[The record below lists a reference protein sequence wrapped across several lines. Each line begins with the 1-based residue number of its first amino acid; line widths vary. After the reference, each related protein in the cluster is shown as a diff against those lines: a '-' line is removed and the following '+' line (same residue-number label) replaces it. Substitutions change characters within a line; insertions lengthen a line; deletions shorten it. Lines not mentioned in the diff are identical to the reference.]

1 MKDEKTNVEELVQ
14 VVNKQLVTSSVVVA
28 KHFEKRHDHVVRH
41 IESVLRGLPQNGNT
55 PKMYKKVQYTHEQN
69 GQRYSC
75 YLMNRD
81 GFSLLVMSFTG
92 QKALAW
98 KLKFLAAF
106 NAMEEQ
112 LKKAVNPELP
122 DFNNPAVAARAWADQ
137 YEAREKAEKE
147 LEEAKPKI
155 DFANDVRCSETCITI
170 GALAKLLN
178 QSGVPMGRNRLLKW
192 MREAGYLLSNK
203 HDYNMPAQ
211 QYVNQG
217 LFKIHESTA
226 DHGYGY
232 TPVIRLTAYVT
243 GKGQQFFMHKLKGDD
258 SIAEVHC

>member
-1 MKDEKTNVEELVQ
+1 MKDENKNMEELVQ
-14 VVNKQLVTSSVVVA
+14 VVDKQLVTSSIVVA
-28 KHFEKRHDHVVRH
+28 RSFEKRHDHGIRD
-41 IESVLRGLPQNGNT
+41 IEV
-55 PKMYKKVQYTHEQN
+55 YKKDVPNFGEMFHKGTTQDSYGREQKA
-69 GQRYSC
+69 YF
-75 YLMNRD
+75 MNRD
-81 GFSLLVMSFTG
+81 GFSLLVMGFRG

-112 LKKAVNPELP
+112 LKKATNPELP

-155 DFANDVRCSETCITI
+155 EFSDAVRCSETCITI

-192 MREAGYLLSNK
+192 MREAGYLLSGK

-232 TPVIRLTAYVT
+232 TPVLRLTAYVT
-243 GKGQQFFMHKLKGDD
+243 GKGQQFFMKKLKGDD

>member
-1 MKDEKTNVEELVQ
+1 MKDENKNTEELVQ
-14 VVNKQLVTSSVVVA
+14 VVNKQLVTSSVTVA
-28 KHFEKRHDHVVRH
+28 GNFEKRHDHVIRD
-41 IESVLRGLPQNGNT
+41 IEV
-55 PKMYKKVQYTHEQN
+55 YKKDVPNFGEMFHKGTTQDSYGREQKV
-69 GQRYSC
+69 YF
-75 YLMNRD
+75 MNRD
-81 GFSLLVMSFTG
+81 GFSLLVMGFRG
-92 QKALAW
+92 QKALSW

-112 LKKAVNPELP
+112 LMKSMNPELP

-155 DFANDVRCSETCITI
+155 EFSDAVRCSETCITI

-178 QSGVPMGRNRLLKW
+178 QSGIPMGRNRLLKW
-192 MREAGYLLSNK
+192 MREAGYLLSSK

-226 DHGYGY
+226 DHGYSY
-232 TPVIRLTAYVT
+232 TPVLRLTAYVT
-243 GKGQQFFMHKLKGDD
+243 GKGQQFFVKRLKGDG
-258 SIAEVHC
+258 SIADVHC

>member
-1 MKDEKTNVEELVQ
+1 MKDENKNMEELVQ
-14 VVNKQLVTSSVVVA
+14 VVDKQLVTSSVTVA
-28 KHFEKRHDHVVRH
+28 MNFEKRHDHVIRD
-41 IESVLRGLPQNGNT
+41 IEV
-55 PKMYKKVQYTHEQN
+55 YKKDVPNFGEMFHKGTTQDSYGREQKA
-69 GQRYSC
+69 YF
-75 YLMNRD
+75 MNRD
-81 GFSLLVMSFTG
+81 GFSLLVMGFRG

-112 LKKAVNPELP
+112 LKKATNPELP
-122 DFNNPAVAARAWADQ
+122 DFNNPAVAARAWDDQ

-155 DFANDVRCSETCITI
+155 EFSDAVRCSETCITI

-192 MREAGYLLSNK
+192 MREAGYLLSGK

-232 TPVIRLTAYVT
+232 TPVLRLTAYVT
-243 GKGQQFFMHKLKGDD
+243 GKGQQFFMKKLKGDD

>member
-1 MKDEKTNVEELVQ
+1 MKDENKNMEELVQ
-14 VVNKQLVTSSVVVA
+14 VVDKQLVTSSVTVA
-28 KHFEKRHDHVVRH
+28 RNFEKRHDHVIRD
-41 IESVLRGLPQNGNT
+41 IEV
-55 PKMYKKVQYTHEQN
+55 YKKDVPNFGEMFHKGTTQDSYGREQKA
-69 GQRYSC
+69 YF
-75 YLMNRD
+75 MNRD
-81 GFSLLVMSFTG
+81 GFSLLVMGFRG
-92 QKALAW
+92 QKALSW

-112 LKKAVNPELP
+112 LKKSMNPELP

-137 YEAREKAEKE
+137 YEARGKAEKE

-155 DFANDVRCSETCITI
+155 AFSDAVRCSETCITI

-178 QSGVPMGRNRLLKW
+178 QSGIPMGRNRLLKW
-192 MREAGYLLSNK
+192 MREAGYLLSGK

-217 LFKIHESTA
+217 LFKIHESTT

-232 TPVIRLTAYVT
+232 TPVLRLTAYVT
-243 GKGQQFFMHKLKGDD
+243 GKGQQFFMKKLKGDD